1 MTEAAEHAFLHAK
14 IKHAILDIDIVG
26 GRVVGLDPIV
36 DNVIKIMEEEV
47 LISNDARRYDLPP
60 TIIRALSKCGF
71 VILGV
76 CKGEHPSIY
85 RIDCTGQKTVSLV
98 WTRYPQESWAVLGAS
113 FQVEEDVLSTLATTI
128 AKDWADHMARVKL
141 ANDKAAA

>member
-1 MTEAAEHAFLHAK
+1 MTEAAEHAYLHAK
-14 IKHAILDIDIVG
+14 IKHAILDIHLVG
-26 GRVVGLDPIV
+26 KRIMGLDEVV
-36 DNVIKIMEEEV
+36 DNVIKIMEEQV

-76 CKGEHPSIY
+76 HKGEHPSIY

-98 WTRYPQESWAVLGAS
+98 RTRHPQETWMVLGAS
-113 FQVEEDVLSTLATTI
+113 FQVEEDALSALATTI
-128 AKDWADHMARVKL
+128 AKDWADHMTRVRQTEGKV
-141 ANDKAAA
+141 AA